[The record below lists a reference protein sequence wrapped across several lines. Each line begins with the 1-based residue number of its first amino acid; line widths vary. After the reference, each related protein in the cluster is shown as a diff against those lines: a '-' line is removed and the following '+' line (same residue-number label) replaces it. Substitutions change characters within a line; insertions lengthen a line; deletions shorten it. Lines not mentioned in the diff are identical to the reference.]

1 MLFVAAAWPPNTA
14 ARFEPQM
21 YIRELLA
28 VSWTKYASLPILKQT
43 ANQRVEEIMRLTE
56 LGREKDAKLSRF
68 LQRSLEH
75 SETSVRSLSL
85 FLMN

>member
-1 MLFVAAAWPPNTA
+1 MLLVTSAWLPHTA

-28 VSWTKYASLPILKQT
+28 ISVTKYASLPILKQT
-43 ANQRVEEIMRLTE
+43 ANQCVEDIMRLTE

-75 SETSVRSLSL
+75 RETSIRSLSL